1 MKTVLLNATTL
12 PHYRSELAALLID
25 AVASNAPPGYQQLK
39 TREEA
44 ESYFHSLRSDMA
56 KGERLLWIA
65 RDAQGVTGSVQ
76 LEICQKPDGQNRAE
90 IQNLLVHTRARR
102 QGMAKMLINTLENSA
117 AELQRG
123 LLFLNTRADSPA
135 EAFYR
140 AQGYRCI
147 GEIPD
152 YASASDGYYY
162 PAVIYYKKL
171 FAVNQLIRS
180 VAS

>member
-12 PHYRSELAALLID
+12 PHYRSELAGLLID
-25 AVASNAPPGYQQLK
+25 AVASNAPPGYQQRK
-39 TREEA
+39 TYEEA
-44 ESYFHSLRSDMA
+44 ESYFHSLRRDMA

-90 IQNLLVHTRARR
+90 IQKLLVHPRARR
-102 QGMAKMLINTLENSA
+102 QGMAKMLMNALESSA

-123 LLFLNTRADSPA
+123 LLFLNTRAGSPA

-140 AQGYRCI
+140 AQGYHCI

-152 YASASDGYYY
+152 YASSSDGYYH

-171 FAVNQLIRS
+171 FSVNQLIRS